1 MLNRRARLRL
11 FCRKKTHIKRQHDGC
26 NAIMQWHSQCVGWS
40 GFLDGFDCI
49 DGWQPKGS
57 GKSIPSFQWIEVP
70 FDLPKKSTSWRRIS
84 VSGRHGSAIQFCV
97 VFGKLCF
104 FDFWFNISWPVAY
117 LSSST
122 PGTML
127 KNWWSVP
134 HSTYPYMQA
143 RSRNSLY
150 FRGVALVDSHGLCVA
165 LIDSQTRCTVQIG
178 CNRYLQTKKGYARQ
192 SG

>member
-1 MLNRRARLRL
+1 MASGHIMASGMFFKFGTSHHVAADLLALRAPLMPLVRVPWYHNCSSKLCL
-11 FCRKKTHIKRQHDGC
+11 Q
-26 NAIMQWHSQCVGWS
+26 VGT
-40 GFLDGFDCI
+40 C
-49 DGWQPKGS
+49 
-57 GKSIPSFQWIEVP
+57 E
-70 FDLPKKSTSWRRIS
+70 TSWRRIS

-150 FRGVALVDSHGLCVA
+150 FRGVALVDCHGLCVA

-178 CNRYLQTKKGYARQ
+178 YNRYLQTKKGYARL
-192 SG
+192 

>member
-1 MLNRRARLRL
+1 MFGGVEGWLGLVGLRVAWEVSRFSLWGFWGVPGKKQIERQSWEVL
-11 FCRKKTHIKRQHDGC
+11 F
-26 NAIMQWHSQCVGWS
+26 
-40 GFLDGFDCI
+40 
-49 DGWQPKGS
+49 
-57 GKSIPSFQWIEVP
+57 
-70 FDLPKKSTSWRRIS
+70 KKSEDENGTKQKTAMWKRREIS
-84 VSGRHGSAIQFCV
+84 IFADNFQHFITH
-97 VFGKLCF
+97 L
-104 FDFWFNISWPVAY
+104 I
-117 LSSST
+117 
-122 PGTML
+122 

-178 CNRYLQTKKGYARQ
+178 YNRYLQTKKRYARQ